1 MNKSKHTEPLLSTQQ
16 AADLL
21 GVSLRTVQLW
31 VEKGALDAW
40 KTPGGHRRVTQSSVE
55 RLLLK
60 NQTQPVDNS
69 VRILLAED
77 DELLKQ
83 LYSLQIE
90 SWDLP
95 MSLQSV
101 TNGIAGLL
109 KIGEWAPQI
118 LISDLQ
124 MPELDGFQMIRELK
138 LSPRH
143 ENMKIIVVTALTD
156 AEIAAG
162 GGLPE
167 SVQLMRKPLLLS
179 DLKDRLEKLLQELR

>member
-1 MNKSKHTEPLLSTQQ
+1 M
-16 AADLL
+16 
-21 GVSLRTVQLW
+21 LW
-31 VEKGALDAW
+31 TPG

-95 MSLQSV
+95 ISLQSV

-118 LISDLQ
+118 LITDLQ

-143 ENMKIIVVTALTD
+143 ENMKIIVVTAL
-156 AEIAAG
+156 
-162 GGLPE
+162 
-167 SVQLMRKPLLLS
+167 
-179 DLKDRLEKLLQELR
+179 DRCRNCSWWRPT

>member
-1 MNKSKHTEPLLSTQQ
+1 MTKNKRTEPLLSTQK

-60 NQTQPVDNS
+60 NQTQPSSYVT
-69 VRILLAED
+69 RILLAED

-90 SWDLP
+90 SWGLP
-95 MSLQSV
+95 ITLESV

-118 LISDLQ
+118 LITDLQ
-124 MPELDGFQMIRELK
+124 MPELDGFQMLRELQNT
-138 LSPRH
+138 SRH
-143 ENMKIIVVTALTD
+143 EQMKVIVVTALSD
-156 AEIAAG
+156 DEISAAG
-162 GGLPE
+162 NLPE
-167 SVQLMRKPLLLS
+167 NVQLMRKPLLFS
-179 DLKDRLEKLLQELR
+179 DLKERLEGLLTEIA

>member
-1 MNKSKHTEPLLSTQQ
+1 MSKSKHTEPLLSTHQ

-60 NQTQPVDNS
+60 NQTQPSDNTI
-69 VRILLAED
+69 RILLAED

-90 SWDLP
+90 SWGLP
-95 MSLQSV
+95 ITLESV

-118 LISDLQ
+118 LITDLQ
-124 MPELDGFQMIRELK
+124 MPELDGFQMIRELQQ
-138 LSPRH
+138 SPRH
-143 ENMKIIVVTALTD
+143 EEMKVIVVTALTD
-156 AEIAAG
+156 AEIVAG

-167 SVQLMRKPLLLS
+167 SVQLMRKPLLFT
-179 DLKDRLEKLLQELR
+179 DLKERLEKLLVEVR